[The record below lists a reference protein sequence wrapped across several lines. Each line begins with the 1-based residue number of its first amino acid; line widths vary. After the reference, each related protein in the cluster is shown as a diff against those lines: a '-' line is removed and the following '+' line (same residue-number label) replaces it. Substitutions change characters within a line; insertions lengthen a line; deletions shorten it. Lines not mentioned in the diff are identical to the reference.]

1 MDQLQYGSRIVYP
14 RMPEPLTESDLAGLF
29 TVSPQEDHW
38 ARTVARKGP
47 SLAVLL
53 THLKVFQHVGRFL
66 PIAELPAAAVSFVV
80 AQARLE
86 MPLDFGYD
94 RRTLYRHHRAIRE
107 FLGITP
113 WGAKARAIASGAI
126 ATAAEARVDPA
137 DLINAA
143 IDALIRERCELPM
156 LSTLRELAAT
166 AHRLVNAAQWEQVHE
181 RLSEAVRQEL
191 DALLTPSED
200 AQESRFAVL
209 CRGAGKATRENLGAL
224 IAHYEWLMTLTD
236 PVPILAPISE
246 AKVTQWANEA
256 RRLKAPELREYVAPR
271 RYALV
276 LAALRVARGRVLD
289 DLTVMLLRFS
299 GRVAWRSEQYWEEVH
314 IDQGEQTDALINTLA
329 ELLEIV
335 GADSPRR
342 GKLKQLEAAVE
353 AHGGCEAL
361 RKACAEHEK
370 QSKRQWQP
378 FAHQAFS
385 PYRTALLHLARI
397 LPLKAARDSS
407 NVLLKAVLN
416 VSLEPST
423 CDYYDIIDLDRGFI
437 PAEWQELVGDG
448 CADRPRVFNRRH
460 LEVVAILE
468 LAEAIKAGAVN
479 VAGSM
484 SYEDFWGQ
492 LPTEAGDPERI
503 AAYAAERGWPAGAA
517 GLTAHLRDKLEHE
530 ACQLDTDVGL
540 LRTVQLDKSR
550 RPIVPRITASE
561 LPVSVAQAVRQ
572 VLEEMPERSVLEA
585 LANTAQWANWPQHFG
600 LPSRLG
606 SGIENVQ
613 DRYVITT
620 FAYGCGLGP
629 AQAARHFGGAVT
641 AEDLSF
647 VDRRHVDIAD
657 LRAGSADLQN
667 LYSQFELPKLWGT
680 GTSAAA
686 DGTHF
691 ETFRNNLLAA
701 HHFRYGKTGGIAYRH
716 ISDNYIALFSRFI
729 GCGIYEATYIL
740 DILQTT
746 LSDFRPTRLHAD
758 SHGQSAHVFGLAFL
772 LGIELMPRI
781 RGWKRLKLYRPGGME
796 DLDSIKHLFTATINW
811 RRIEEH
817 YSAFMRLALA
827 IHSGKLAPSAVL
839 ARINSHSSRDPFS
852 MALQELGHA
861 VRTAFL
867 LRWIR
872 DGNLRRDVHKGTTK
886 VERSHQFAKFLNFG
900 SEGGLKTNSPEDQEK
915 AIVYNELVAN
925 AVAVQ
930 TVADQTQ
937 ALHELRRHGI
947 EIAAEDLAHFSP
959 YPTSRIRR
967 FGEYPALIS
976 TEILPPNKQLPLRR
990 PTPVA
995 QAA

>member
-1 MDQLQYGSRIVYP
+1 MDHSQYGSRIFYP
-14 RMPEPLTESDLAGLF
+14 RVPEPLTESDLASLF
-29 TVSPQEDHW
+29 TVSPEEDHW

-66 PIAELPAAAVSFVV
+66 PIAELPAVAMSFVV

-86 MPLDFGYD
+86 MPSDFSYD

-113 WGAKARAIASGAI
+113 WGAKARGIASGAI
-126 ATAAEARVDPA
+126 AAAAEARVDPA

-156 LSTLRELAAT
+156 LSTLRELAGT
-166 AHRLVNAAQWEQVHE
+166 AHRLVNAAQWERVHE
-181 RLSEAVRQEL
+181 RLSDLVKQEL

-209 CRGAGKATRENLGAL
+209 CRGAGKATRENLKAL
-224 IAHYEWLMTLTD
+224 LAHHEWLATLPD
-236 PVPILAPISE
+236 PAPILAPISE
-246 AKVTQWANEA
+246 AKVAQWANEA

-289 DLTVMLLRFS
+289 DLTVMLLRLS
-299 GRVAWRSEQYWEEVH
+299 GRVVWRSEKYWEEAH
-314 IDQGEQTDALINTLA
+314 IDQGEQTDALIGTLA

-335 GADSPRR
+335 GANTPRR
-342 GKLKQLEAAVE
+342 GKLRQVEAAVE
-353 AHGGCEAL
+353 AHGGCEGL
-361 RKACAEHEK
+361 KKACAEHSK
-370 QSKRQWQP
+370 QSRRQWQP

-385 PYRTALLHLARI
+385 PYRTTLLHLGRI
-397 LPLKAARDSS
+397 LPLKPARDSAK
-407 NVLLKAVLN
+407 VLLKAVLN
-416 VSLEPST
+416 VALEPST

-437 PAEWQELVGDG
+437 PPEWRALVGDRG
-448 CADRPRVFNRRH
+448 ASDLRSFNRRH

-479 VAGSM
+479 VSGSL
-484 SYEDFWGQ
+484 SYDDFWGK

-517 GLTAHLRDKLEHE
+517 GFTTHLRDKLENE

-540 LRTVQLDKSR
+540 LRTVQLDQNR
-550 RPIVPRITASE
+550 RPIVPRIIASE

-585 LANTAQWANWPQHFG
+585 LANTAQWANWPRHFG

-606 SGIENVQ
+606 SGIENLH
-613 DRYVITT
+613 DRYLITT

-629 AQAARHFGGAVT
+629 AQAARHFGGTFT

-667 LYSQFELPKLWGT
+667 LYSQFELTKLWGT
-680 GTSAAA
+680 GESAAA

-691 ETFRNNLLAA
+691 ETFKNNLLAA

-716 ISDNYIALFSRFI
+716 VADNYIALFSRFI

-740 DILQTT
+740 DILQNT
-746 LSDFRPTRLHAD
+746 LSDLNPTRLHAD

-781 RGWKRLKLYRPGGME
+781 RGWKKLKLYRPGGSE
-796 DLDSIKHLFTATINW
+796 QLDSIEHLFTATINW

-817 YSAFMRLALA
+817 YPAFMRLALA

-872 DGNLRRDVHKGTTK
+872 DGHLRRDVHKGTTK
-886 VERSHQFAKFLNFG
+886 VERSHQFTKFLNFG
-900 SEGGLKTNSPEDQEK
+900 AEGGLKTNSPADQEK

-937 ALHELRRHGI
+937 ALHELRRRGI
-947 EIAAEDLAHFSP
+947 EIAAEDLAHFTP
-959 YPTSRIRR
+959 YPTSRVKR
-967 FGEYPALIS
+967 FGEYPTRIS
-976 TEILPPNKQLPLRR
+976 TEIPSPNQHLPPRR
-990 PTPVA
+990 PAPAA

>member
-1 MDQLQYGSRIVYP
+1 MDHAQHGSRIVYP
-14 RMPEPLTESDLAGLF
+14 RMPEPLTEGDLARLF

-38 ARTVARKGP
+38 ARTVARRGP
-47 SLAVLL
+47 WLAVLL

-66 PIAELPAAAVSFVV
+66 PIAELPAAAMSHVV

-86 MPLDFGYD
+86 MPADFAYD

-113 WGAKARAIASGAI
+113 WGAKARAIACGAI

-156 LSTLRELAAT
+156 LSTLRELSAT
-166 AHRLVNAAQWEQVHE
+166 AHRLVNTAQWEQVHD
-181 RLSEAVRQEL
+181 RLSDAVRQEL
-191 DALLTPSED
+191 DALLSPSED

-209 CRGAGKATRENLGAL
+209 CRGAGKATRENLKAL
-224 IAHYEWLMTLTD
+224 IAHYEWLETLTD
-236 PVPILAPISE
+236 PAPILAPISE
-246 AKVTQWANEA
+246 AKVAQWANEA
-256 RRLKAPELREYVAPR
+256 QRLKAPELREYVAPR

-276 LAALRVARGRVLD
+276 LAVLRVARGRVLD
-289 DLTVMLLRFS
+289 DLTVMLLRLS
-299 GRVAWRSEQYWEEVH
+299 GRVVWRSEQYWEEVH
-314 IDQGEQTDALINTLA
+314 IDQGEQTDALIGTLA
-329 ELLEIV
+329 ELLQIV

-342 GKLKQLEAAVE
+342 GKLKQVEEAVE
-353 AHGGCEAL
+353 AHGGCAAL
-361 RKACAEHEK
+361 QKACAEHSK
-370 QSKRQWQP
+370 QSRRQWQP

-385 PYRTALLHLARI
+385 PYRTTLLLLGRI
-397 LPLKAARDSS
+397 LPLKAVRDSA
-407 NVLLKAVLN
+407 NVLLKAVHN
-416 VSLEPST
+416 VALEPST

-437 PAEWQELVGDG
+437 PPEWRALVGDG
-448 CADRPRVFNRRH
+448 GADKPRLFNRRH
-460 LEVVAILE
+460 LEVLAILE
-468 LAEAIKAGAVN
+468 LTEAIKAGVVN
-479 VAGSM
+479 VSGSL
-484 SYEDFWGQ
+484 SYEDFWGK
-492 LPTEAGDPERI
+492 LPTEAADPERI
-503 AAYAAERGWPAGAA
+503 AAYAVERGWPAGAV
-517 GLTAHLRDKLEHE
+517 GFTAHLRDKLENE

-540 LRTVQLDKSR
+540 LRTVLLDKHR
-550 RPIVPRITASE
+550 RPIVPRVIRSE
-561 LPVSVAQAVRQ
+561 LPASAAQAVRQ
-572 VLEEMPERSVLEA
+572 VLDAMPERSVLEA
-585 LANTAQWANWPQHFG
+585 LANTAQWVGWPRHFG
-600 LPSRLG
+600 LPSRLA
-606 SGIENVQ
+606 SGIENAH
-613 DRYVITT
+613 DRYVIAT

-667 LYSQFELPKLWGT
+667 LYSQFELTQLWGT
-680 GTSAAA
+680 GESAAA

-691 ETFRNNLLAA
+691 ETFKNNLLAA

-740 DILQTT
+740 DILQNT
-746 LSDFRPTRLHAD
+746 LSDLQPTRLHAD

-772 LGIELMPRI
+772 LGIELLPRI
-781 RGWKRLKLYRPGGME
+781 RGWKRLKLYRPGGSE
-796 DLDSIKHLFTATINW
+796 QLGSIEHLFTATVNW

-817 YSAFMRLALA
+817 YPAFMRLALA

-839 ARINSHSSRDPFS
+839 ARIKSHISRDPFS

-861 VRTAFL
+861 VRTTFL

-872 DGNLRRDVHKGTTK
+872 DGHLRREVHKGTTK
-886 VERSHQFAKFLNFG
+886 VERCHQFSKFLNFG
-900 SEGGLKTNSPEDQEK
+900 AEGGLKTNSPADQEK
-915 AIVYNELVAN
+915 AIVYNELVTN

-937 ALHELRRHGI
+937 ALHELQRRGI
-947 EIAAEDLAHFSP
+947 EISAEDLAHFSP
-959 YPTSRIRR
+959 YPTSRVKR
-967 FGEYPALIS
+967 FGDYPACIT
-976 TEILPPNKQLPLRR
+976 TEISPPNKHLPPRQ
-990 PTPVA
+990 PAAMA